1 METKNTHQSISSTN
15 DGSATEAQVN
25 FLIGL
30 YRETLKAT
38 IANSKRPSYENLKQ
52 KNDYQLF
59 QFSLNKQSKLR
70 GSLALHAWN
79 SFIPS
84 TTGYTKHKVST
95 LIDDA
100 KNHNKFDKAFIKA
113 FLTSADA
120 YKKPTK
126 A

>member
-25 FLIGL
+25 FLLGL

-38 IANSKRPSYENLKQ
+38 IANSKRPSYDNLKQ

-59 QFSLNKQSKLR
+59 RQDFNSKLK

-79 SFIPS
+79 TFIPS
-84 TTGYTKHKVST
+84 TTGYTKHKVSA
-95 LIDDA
+95 LINDA
-100 KNHNKFDKAFIKA
+100 HVNKKFDKAFIKA